1 MYFKLIRGLLL
12 LGLTAGISYGQ
23 TPLIFLDT
31 AQSTTLS
38 PGGRITIETLIDQ
51 VLSPD
56 LVRGYQVTLEVVPRA
71 GAIGSIGLV
80 DPVTLGDNES
90 IFVDVTRPD
99 WVFANAAGTIF
110 SGGNAPDLLIGA
122 AAFDSGDSAEITTP
136 NYAGTYIFLAS
147 IDAEGTFDINILV
160 TETLPLTTFLKNQLS
175 LTIAFTTSGLTLNV
189 TPQASNDNCASSLEI
204 FNGLTPFNT
213 DNTTTDGLDHIGSA
227 CDVNGSSTITNDI
240 WYDYTAT
247 CNGQLTVTTCGTAT
261 FDTRIAIYDGCAI
274 CPPSSLIECNDNA
287 AGCGLTSEVVNNVL
301 AGNCYKIRVGGTLG
315 AVGSGD
321 ITVACVAN
329 DVCSNAESVT
339 LPAIIQGATI
349 NATLDA
355 GLPACGSVIDSPGV
369 WYTVT
374 GTGDL
379 LSASLC
385 GGTSYNSR
393 ISVFEGSCGIFTCVA
408 DANDTCGNR
417 ESISWCSTNGTPYF
431 ILVHGVGGEE
441 GTFSLNVGSIS
452 CDDNNAC
459 TGNGPGLTDQCIVD
473 TCENS
478 INYDDTTVCCTPADR
493 TLTLI
498 DDNNPCTNGS
508 CNVFTGVVTQTPS
521 PDGPEPAC
529 DDSLLCTLDECIS
542 GSCANTD
549 INTLSCTNDAGCPGE
564 IICDTG
570 AGFCNCIPIATM
582 ELSADPSTLPV
593 TSCYQAGDIITVRV
607 NMGPAAVPII
617 GAQFFLEYDSLSL
630 LFIDV
635 QPGDRIDPTS
645 PFTSQFFEF
654 VDLSLGTIDY
664 IVTVG
669 LGAPGINVATTL
681 AFIRFSVIA
690 GGGCQ
695 PFVRFQI
702 RTLDEPHNT
711 FIDVNFGEVIPD
723 NLIDLSPISTDVL
736 PPVLSGCPGDIL
748 ISPDPG
754 EFTAVVT
761 WPAPTAIDSCDST
774 VPVVCNPPSGS
785 AFGLGT
791 TPVTCS
797 AVNSC
802 GLEDICTFNVSV
814 VGSFLTTTV
823 ELSPTVNAGPIERCI
838 TFELSECTSG
848 SGLRVAV
855 DRDMIFTGG
864 LASQR
869 FPIPG
874 GMWDCVTARDSL
886 HTLRSTAP
894 DFSTLDDVEYDGTF
908 VGNRAT
914 GGHWL
919 IGGNLNDDTFIDIL
933 DFGIFMSLFL
943 TPAQQDTPCG
953 TPSPEANINGDN
965 VVDLI
970 DFVFVQVNSLMISEP
985 NCCGTGASSAQPL
998 SEVSI
1003 RQLRY
1008 MGLYHLRYAD
1018 LNHDGYINA
1027 DDMIAFLNGDRPS
1040 IKSIYENKASRGIPR
1055 R

>member
-1 MYFKLIRGLLL
+1 MYFKFIIGLLL
-12 LGLTAGISYGQ
+12 LGFAAGISYGQ
-23 TPLIFLDT
+23 TPVIFLDT

-38 PGGRITIETLIDQ
+38 PGGRITIEALIDQ

-56 LVRGYQVTLEVVPRA
+56 LLRGYQVTLEVVPRV
-71 GAIGSIGLV
+71 GAVGSIGLV

-99 WVFANAAGTIF
+99 WVYANATGSIVA
-110 SGGNAPDLLIGA
+110 GGNALDLLIGGLV
-122 AAFDSGDSAEITTP
+122 FDVLQSVEITTP
-136 NYAGTYIFLAS
+136 AYAGTFIFLAS
-147 IDAEGTFDINILV
+147 VDAEGTFDINILV
-160 TETLPLTTFLKNQLS
+160 TPEPPLTTFLRNQLS
-175 LTIAFTTSGLTLNV
+175 LTIPFTTSGLTLNV
-189 TPQASNDNCASSLEI
+189 IPQASNDNCTSSLEI
-204 FNGLTPFNT
+204 FNGLTPFST
-213 DNTTTDGLDHIGSA
+213 DNTTTNGPDHIGSA
-227 CDVNGSSTITNDI
+227 CDVNGSNTITNDI

-247 CNGQLTVTTCGTAT
+247 CNGQLTVTTCGTAN
-261 FDTRIAIYDGCAI
+261 FDTRVAIYNGCV
-274 CPPSSLIECNDNA
+274 CPASSLIECNDNA
-287 AGCGLTSEVVNNVL
+287 AGCGLTSEVVNNVF

-321 ITVACVAN
+321 ITVSCIAN
-329 DVCSNAESVT
+329 DACADAESVT
-339 LPAIIQGATI
+339 LPAVIQGATI
-349 NATLDA
+349 NASLDA
-355 GLPACGSVIDSPGV
+355 GLPACGSAIDSPGV

-385 GGTSYNSR
+385 GGASYNSR
-393 ISVFEGSCGIFTCVA
+393 ISVFEGSCGNFTCVA

-417 ESISWCSTNGTPYF
+417 ESVSWCSTNGARYF

-459 TGNGPGLTDQCIVD
+459 TGNGPGLTDQCNID

-478 INYDDTTVCCTPADR
+478 INYDNTTICCTPADR
-493 TLTLI
+493 SLTLI

-508 CNVFTGVVTQTPS
+508 CNVFTGVVTQTPA

-549 INTLSCTNDAGCPGE
+549 INTLTCTNNAGCPGE

-570 AGFCNCIPIATM
+570 AGFCDCIPSATM

-593 TSCYQAGDIITVRV
+593 TTCYQAGDILTVRV

-617 GAQFFLEYDSLSL
+617 GAQFFLEYDQVSLQFNSIL
-630 LFIDV
+630 PGNVIDA
-635 QPGDRIDPTS
+635 TS
-645 PFTSQFFEF
+645 PFSNTFF
-654 VDLSLGTIDY
+654 VDDDPISGTIDY
-664 IVTVG
+664 GVTVG
-669 LGAPGINVATTL
+669 FAPGATEATTL
-681 AFIRFSVIA
+681 AFVRFSVIA
-690 GGGCQ
+690 GCQ

-702 RTLDEPHNT
+702 RTPLELPHRFT
-711 FIDVNFGEVIPD
+711 DSVGGEIIPD
-723 NLIDLSPISTDVL
+723 NLIDLPPISTDVQA
-736 PPVLSGCPGDIL
+736 PVLTGCPGNIL

-754 EFTAVVT
+754 EFFAVVT
-761 WPAPTAIDSCDST
+761 WPAPIATDSCDTT
-774 VPVVCNPPSGS
+774 VPVVCNPPSGF

-797 AVNSC
+797 AENSC
-802 GLEDICTFNVSV
+802 GLDDVCTFNVSV
-814 VGSFLTTTV
+814 VGSFLTAVV
-823 ELSPTVNAGPIERCI
+823 ELSPSVNFGPIDRCI
-838 TFELSECTSG
+838 TFELSECA
-848 SGLRVAV
+848 SGLRVSFGQ
-855 DRDMIFTGG
+855 DMTFTGG

-886 HTLRSTAP
+886 HTLRSTAI
-894 DFSTLDDVEYDGTF
+894 DFSTLDGVEYVGTF
-908 VGNRAT
+908 VGERVVGDP

-919 IGGNLNDDTFIDIL
+919 IGGNLNDDIFIDIL

-943 TPAQQDTPCG
+943 TPAQPDTPCG
-953 TPSPEANINGDN
+953 TPSPEANVNGDN

-1003 RQLRY
+1003 RKLRH

-1018 LNHDGYINA
+1018 LNDDGYINA
-1027 DDMIAFLNGDRPS
+1027 EDMIAFLNGDRPS
-1040 IKSIYENKASRGIPR
+1040 IIKSISENKTSRHNPR